1 MKIEIKFFFIVVLL
15 YCNIQLSLDKKVRD
29 KTSFL
34 KKREGKNL
42 VAHTDVKS
50 ELMRFGELTRIR
62 NGDSVDGVPF
72 GR

>member
-1 MKIEIKFFFIVVLL
+1 MLFE
-15 YCNIQLSLDKKVRD
+15 N
-29 KTSFL
+29 
-34 KKREGKNL
+34 EHAKNKNNKDRIL
-42 VAHTDVKS
+42 TDVKS